1 MFSLRSARSQQ
12 QEPELLEQDLLQQ
25 LAGLRQPA
33 SLTLLFGQHQL
44 LQGVS
49 PQSPLWQ
56 TSRCWLGGSSC
67 LAALSDQD
75 LYLEG
80 PAVAALQ
87 IHDAAGHYGVGQAS
101 LQSDLR
107 VNEAVQQALA
117 SAYQQA
123 QLAESSTPSMV
134 WLYQAPGVEE
144 AVLQALIALLG
155 PEVPIFGGS
164 SADDDLSGQWWQLC
178 NGQIGQHQVVIGVLA
193 PSVEMSGFFAAG
205 YRLTGQVARVTR
217 HVEREILELD
227 HQPAAEV
234 YRRWL
239 GNPPYSLFD
248 RTTILSDSALHP
260 LGRVVAEVEGAPV
273 LLLSHPAY
281 VEPDQRIG
289 LFSQVQR
296 GDLMHLLAG
305 NHEELANKAGE
316 VVAITCARLL
326 KRGVMPRGGV
336 LVFCAGSMLAI
347 RPHIAEVLRQIH
359 RQLPE
364 LPFVVTFT
372 FGEQGTFVD
381 GQSRHGN
388 LMISAVIF
396 GSSDAEP

>member
-12 QEPELLEQDLLQQ
+12 QDPLLLEQDLLQQ
-25 LAGLRQPA
+25 LGGLRQPA

-44 LQGVS
+44 LAALAG
-49 PQSPLWQ
+49 QSQLWQ
-56 TSRCWLGGSSC
+56 TSQCWLGGSSC
-67 LAALSDQD
+67 LAGLSDQD

-87 IHDAAGHYGVGQAS
+87 ITDLAGHYGVGQAA
-101 LQSDLR
+101 LAPDVA
-107 VNEAVQQALA
+107 VNLAVQQAL
-117 SAYQQA
+117 SNAYQQA
-123 QLAESSTPSMV
+123 QLDESVTPAMV
-134 WLYQAPGVEE
+134 WLYQAPGQEE
-144 AVLQALIALLG
+144 SVLQALIALLG
-155 PEVPIFGGS
+155 PQVPIFGGS

-178 NGQIGQHQVVIGVLA
+178 NGQIGQSQLVIGVMV
-193 PSVEMSGFFAAG
+193 PSVEICGFFAAG
-205 YRLTGQVARVTR
+205 YRLTGQAARVTKL
-217 HVEREILELD
+217 HDREIIELD

-239 GNPPYSLFD
+239 GNSPYSLFE

-260 LGRVVAEVEGAPV
+260 LGRVVAEVNGAPV

-289 LFSQVQR
+289 LFSQVHR
-296 GDLMHLLAG
+296 GEQVHLLAG
-305 NHEELANKAGE
+305 NHDELAGKAGD
-316 VVAITCARLL
+316 VAAETCARLL
-326 KRGVMPRGGV
+326 ERGVIPRGGV

-347 RPHIAEVLRQIH
+347 RPHVAEVLRQIH

-396 GSSDAEP
+396 GSSDAE